1 MESVI
6 YRSHNNTDKSSTT
19 GVRGRVE
26 CPYGT
31 DVLRKFQSVS
41 AWFNF
46 KLKREQ
52 KIAVKSIS
60 VNESRL
66 GCLVADRLH
75 MGRVKYYKLYVI
87 ASEQR
92 NNTEGFARVY
102 HHHQRPDYQ
111 TKITWNQVCV
121 LAIDIYIDDDF
132 SPAKLYQQRISRL
145 HVVMKSQE
153 M

>member
-6 YRSHNNTDKSSTT
+6 YRSHNTDKSSTT
-19 GVRGRVE
+19 GGRGRVG
-26 CPYGT
+26 CPYST

-52 KIAVKSIS
+52 EIAVKSIS

-75 MGRVKYYKLYVI
+75 MGRVKYYKVYVI
-87 ASEQR
+87 ASGQR
-92 NNTEGFARVY
+92 NNTEGFARL
-102 HHHQRPDYQ
+102 PPSSK
-111 TKITWNQVCV
+111 T
-121 LAIDIYIDDDF
+121 
-132 SPAKLYQQRISRL
+132 RL
-145 HVVMKSQE
+145 PKQDHLESSACPCYRHIH
-153 M
+153 